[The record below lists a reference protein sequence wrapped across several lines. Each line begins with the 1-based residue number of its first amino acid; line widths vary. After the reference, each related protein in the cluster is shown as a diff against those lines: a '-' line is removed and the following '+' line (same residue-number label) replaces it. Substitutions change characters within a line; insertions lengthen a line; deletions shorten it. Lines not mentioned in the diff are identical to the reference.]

1 MAASSIRITKMCQWC
16 GIEFE
21 AQKVST
27 KYCSHRCANLAYK
40 QAVRDKRVKQA
51 EAETLSI
58 KLEKPIENVKDKEY
72 LSFAQA
78 GKLLGLSRQAMYN
91 MVKAGNLK
99 ASKISSRLSFIKR
112 TDIDAMLENK
122 PYKTLH
128 PKDSVPITDF
138 YTTAEIKEKYG
149 IKESWIYEIAK
160 EHNIPRTFNRGKTYW
175 SKKHIDSYFAKKA
188 PDASITEWYSVAEL
202 QEKFGMTLS
211 AIYTFVYKNVIPKRK
226 EGKMVY
232 YSKKH
237 FDIAKG
243 IATPEEP
250 KYYTIPEA
258 MEKFNLTRDQL
269 YHYVAYHNI
278 TRIKVG
284 KYSKIVRAEL
294 DKFFEPPKIE

>member
-1 MAASSIRITKMCQWC
+1 MATSSIRITKICQWC
-16 GIEFE
+16 GVEFE

-58 KLEKPIENVKDKEY
+58 KLEKPIENVKNKEY

-78 GKLLGLSRQAMYN
+78 GKLLGLSRQAVYN

-99 ASKISSRLSFIKR
+99 ASKISSRLSFIR
-112 TDIDAMLENK
+112 RVDIDAMLENR

-128 PKDSVPITDF
+128 PKDTVPITDF

-149 IKESWIYEIAK
+149 VKESWIYEIAK
-160 EHNIPRTFNRGKTYW
+160 EHNIPRTFNRGRTYW

-250 KYYTIPEA
+250 QYYTIPEA
-258 MEKFNLTRDQL
+258 MEKYNLTRDQL
-269 YHYVAYHNI
+269 YHYVKYHNI

-284 KYSKIVRAEL
+284 KYTKILRSEL

>member
-1 MAASSIRITKMCQWC
+1 MATSIIRITKICQWC
-16 GIEFE
+16 GVEFV

-58 KLEKPIENVKDKEY
+58 KLEKPIENVRDKEY

-78 GKLLGLSRQAMYN
+78 GKLLGLSRQAVYN

-99 ASKISSRLSFIKR
+99 ASKISSRLSFIR
-112 TDIDAMLENK
+112 RVDIDAMLENR

-128 PKDSVPITDF
+128 PKDTVPITDF
-138 YTTAEIKEKYG
+138 YTTAEIKEKFG
-149 IKESWIYEIAK
+149 VKESWIYEIAK
-160 EHNIPRTFNRGKTYW
+160 EHNIPRTFNRGRTYW

-243 IATPEEP
+243 IATPEVP
-250 KYYTIPEA
+250 QYYTIPEA
-258 MEKFNLTRDQL
+258 MEKYDLTRDQL
-269 YHYVAYHNI
+269 YHYVKYHNI

-284 KYSKIVRAEL
+284 KYTKILRSEL

>member
-1 MAASSIRITKMCQWC
+1 MATSSIRITKICQWC
-16 GIEFE
+16 GVEFV

-78 GKLLGLSRQAMYN
+78 GKLLGLSRQAVYN

-99 ASKISSRLSFIKR
+99 ASKISSRLSFIR
-112 TDIDAMLENK
+112 RVDIDAMLENR

-128 PKDSVPITDF
+128 PKDTVPITDF
-138 YTTAEIKEKYG
+138 YTTAEIKEKFG
-149 IKESWIYEIAK
+149 VKESWIYEIAK
-160 EHNIPRTFNRGKTYW
+160 EHNIPRTFNRGRTYW

-250 KYYTIPEA
+250 QYYTIPEA
-258 MEKFNLTRDQL
+258 MEKYNLTRDQL
-269 YHYVAYHNI
+269 YHYVKYHNI

-284 KYSKIVRAEL
+284 KYTKILRSEL
-294 DKFFEPPKIE
+294 DKFFEPPRIE

>member
-1 MAASSIRITKMCQWC
+1 
-16 GIEFE
+16 
-21 AQKVST
+21 
-27 KYCSHRCANLAYK
+27 
-40 QAVRDKRVKQA
+40 
-51 EAETLSI
+51 
-58 KLEKPIENVKDKEY
+58 
-72 LSFAQA
+72 
-78 GKLLGLSRQAMYN
+78 
-91 MVKAGNLK
+91 MVKSGNLK
-99 ASKISSRLSFIKR
+99 ASKISSRLSFIR
-112 TDIDAMLENK
+112 RADIDAMLENK

-128 PKDSVPITDF
+128 PKEKIPITDF
-138 YTTAEIKEKYG
+138 YTTAEIKEKYN
-149 IKESWIYEIAK
+149 IQESWLYKIAK

-175 SKKHIDSYFAKKA
+175 SKNHIDSYFAKKA
-188 PDASITEWYSVAEL
+188 PDVSITEWYSVAEL

-250 KYYTIPEA
+250 QYYTIPEA
-258 MEKFNLTRDQL
+258 MEKYNLTRDQL
-269 YHYVAYHNI
+269 YHYVKYHNI

-284 KYSKIVRAEL
+284 KYTKILRSEL

>member
-1 MAASSIRITKMCQWC
+1 
-16 GIEFE
+16 
-21 AQKVST
+21 
-27 KYCSHRCANLAYK
+27 
-40 QAVRDKRVKQA
+40 
-51 EAETLSI
+51 
-58 KLEKPIENVKDKEY
+58 
-72 LSFAQA
+72 
-78 GKLLGLSRQAMYN
+78 
-91 MVKAGNLK
+91 
-99 ASKISSRLSFIKR
+99 
-112 TDIDAMLENK
+112 MLENR

-128 PKDSVPITDF
+128 PKDTVPITDF
-138 YTTAEIKEKYG
+138 YTTAEIKEKYN
-149 IKESWIYEIAK
+149 IQESWLYKIAK
-160 EHNIPRTFNRGKTYW
+160 ENNIPRTFNRGKTYW
-175 SKKHIDSYFAKKA
+175 SKKHIDSYFTKKA
-188 PDASITEWYSVAEL
+188 PDASIIEWYSVAEL

-284 KYSKIVRAEL
+284 KYTKIVRAEL

>member
-1 MAASSIRITKMCQWC
+1 MATSSIRITKICQWC
-16 GIEFE
+16 GVEFE

-78 GKLLGLSRQAMYN
+78 GKLLGLSRQAVYN

-99 ASKISSRLSFIKR
+99 ASKISSRLSFIR
-112 TDIDAMLENK
+112 RVDIDAMLENR

-128 PKDSVPITDF
+128 PKDTVPITDF
-138 YTTAEIKEKYG
+138 YTTAEIKEKFG
-149 IKESWIYEIAK
+149 VKESWIYEIAK
-160 EHNIPRTFNRGKTYW
+160 EHNIPRTFNRGRTYW

-202 QEKFGMTLS
+202 QEEFGMTLS

-243 IATPEEP
+243 IAAPEEP
-250 KYYTIPEA
+250 QYYTIPEA
-258 MEKFNLTRDQL
+258 MEKYNLTRDQL
-269 YHYVAYHNI
+269 YHYVKYHNI

-284 KYSKIVRAEL
+284 KYTKILRFEL
-294 DKFFEPPKIE
+294 DKFFEPSKIE

>member
-1 MAASSIRITKMCQWC
+1 MATSSIRITKICQWC
-16 GIEFE
+16 GVEFVT
-21 AQKVST
+21 QKVST

-58 KLEKPIENVKDKEY
+58 KLEKPIENVKNKEY

-78 GKLLGLSRQAMYN
+78 GKLLGLSRQAVYN

-99 ASKISSRLSFIKR
+99 ASKISSRLSFIR
-112 TDIDAMLENK
+112 RVDIDAMLENR

-128 PKDSVPITDF
+128 PKDTVPITDF
-138 YTTAEIKEKYG
+138 YTIAEIKEKFG
-149 IKESWIYEIAK
+149 VKESWIYEIAK
-160 EHNIPRTFNRGKTYW
+160 EHNIPRTFNRGRTYW

-243 IATPEEP
+243 IATPEVP
-250 KYYTIPEA
+250 QYYTIPEA
-258 MEKFNLTRDQL
+258 MEKYNLTRDQL
-269 YHYVAYHNI
+269 YHYVKYHNI

-284 KYSKIVRAEL
+284 KYTKILRSEL

>member
-1 MAASSIRITKMCQWC
+1 MATSSIRITKICQWC
-16 GIEFE
+16 GVEFVAE
-21 AQKVST
+21 KVST

-58 KLEKPIENVKDKEY
+58 KLENPIENVKDKEY

-78 GKLLGLSRQAMYN
+78 GKLLGLSRQAVYN

-99 ASKISSRLSFIKR
+99 ASKISSRLSFIR
-112 TDIDAMLENK
+112 RVDIDAMLENR

-128 PKDSVPITDF
+128 PKDTVPITDF
-138 YTTAEIKEKYG
+138 YTTAEIKEKFG
-149 IKESWIYEIAK
+149 VKESWIYEIAK
-160 EHNIPRTFNRGKTYW
+160 EHNIPRTFNRGRTYW

-250 KYYTIPEA
+250 QYYTIPEA
-258 MEKFNLTRDQL
+258 MEKYNLTRDQL
-269 YHYVAYHNI
+269 YHYVKYHNI

-284 KYSKIVRAEL
+284 KYTKILRSEL

>member
-1 MAASSIRITKMCQWC
+1 MATSSIRITKICQWC
-16 GIEFE
+16 GVEFV

-78 GKLLGLSRQAMYN
+78 GKLLGLSRQAVYN

-99 ASKISSRLSFIKR
+99 ASKISSRLSFIR
-112 TDIDAMLENK
+112 RVDIDAMLENR

-128 PKDSVPITDF
+128 PKDTVPITDF
-138 YTTAEIKEKYG
+138 YTTAEIKEKFG
-149 IKESWIYEIAK
+149 VKESWIYEIAK
-160 EHNIPRTFNRGKTYW
+160 EHNIPRTFNRGRTYW
-175 SKKHIDSYFAKKA
+175 SKRHIDSYFAKKA

-243 IATPEEP
+243 LSVPEES

-284 KYSKIVRAEL
+284 KYTKIVCAEL

>member
-1 MAASSIRITKMCQWC
+1 MATSSIRITKICQWC
-16 GIEFE
+16 GVEFE

-78 GKLLGLSRQAMYN
+78 GKLLGLSRQAVYN

-99 ASKISSRLSFIKR
+99 ASKISSRLSFIR
-112 TDIDAMLENK
+112 RVDIDAMLENR

-128 PKDSVPITDF
+128 PKDTIPITDF
-138 YTTAEIKEKYG
+138 YTIAEIKEKFG
-149 IKESWIYEIAK
+149 VKESWIYEIAK
-160 EHNIPRTFNRGKTYW
+160 EHNIPRTFNRGRTYW

-188 PDASITEWYSVAEL
+188 PDANITEWYSVAEL

-211 AIYTFVYKNVIPKRK
+211 AIYTFVYKNVMPKRK

-250 KYYTIPEA
+250 QYYTIPEA
-258 MEKFNLTRDQL
+258 MEKYNLTRDQL
-269 YHYVAYHNI
+269 YHYVKYHNI

-284 KYSKIVRAEL
+284 KYTKILRAEL